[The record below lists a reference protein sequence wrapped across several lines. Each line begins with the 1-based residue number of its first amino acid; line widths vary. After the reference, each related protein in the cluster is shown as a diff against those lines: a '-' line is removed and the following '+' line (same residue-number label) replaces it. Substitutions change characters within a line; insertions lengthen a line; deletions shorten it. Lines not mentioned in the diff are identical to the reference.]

1 MRRVLRIINEIPLF
15 WMVTALAAVILG
27 FATIYWGLGHLGG
40 GLLEFTYETNRSMTF
55 GDALYFS
62 LVTVSSLGY
71 GDIRPIGWTRMF
83 VGAEVIMG
91 LAFFGILVA
100 KISSVKQDH
109 ILRQMY
115 YAELIETRLN
125 KYTESLDEFRKLYRI
140 TSNMLLD
147 GEIDPEL
154 TTTFSS
160 DVEETTLFYQVSAL
174 LNELTKMIEF
184 EISNGGFFGDVSD
197 ATVSRIY
204 ASVQSMLHHT
214 TSILERDPER
224 AYAHVLCGNE
234 ERVLAMLDAAEK
246 LAGLGKRYSHNR
258 EILDQC
264 GAILRVGQQLRPLLK
279 QHVAATCQLRPS

>member
-15 WMVTALAAVILG
+15 WMVAALATVIVG
-27 FATIYWGLGHLGG
+27 FAAIYWGLGHLGA
-40 GLLEFTYETNRSMTF
+40 GLLEFTYDTNRSMTF

-91 LAFFGILVA
+91 LAFFGVLVA

-125 KYTESLDEFRKLYRI
+125 KYTESLDEYRKLYRI

-160 DVEETTLFYQVSAL
+160 EVEETTLFYQVSAL

-184 EISNGGFFGDVSD
+184 EISNGGFYADVSET
-197 ATVSRIY
+197 TVGRIY
-204 ASVQSMLHHT
+204 ASIHSMLRHT

-224 AYAHVLCGNE
+224 AYAHVMCGNE
-234 ERVLAMLDAAEK
+234 ERVLSMLDAAER
-246 LAGLGKRYSHNR
+246 LANLGKRHSHSR

-264 GAILRVGQQLRPLLK
+264 GAILTIGQELRPLLK
-279 QHVAATCQLRPS
+279 QHLVTTCQIRPS